1 MADSEPTPTPI
12 IDHTAAP
19 KGVIPKNARAY
30 LMGAA
35 IIGIALLVF
44 IGGSKPPTPKSENG
58 STKSTPSSSMTA
70 ESLAN
75 YVKQFRGQ
83 DDRDKAAQAVTE
95 RLGGRQ
101 TPALDSQP
109 STGGERQPDPIAE
122 ERRRREYDS
131 LFASNVVS
139 RKNGSQSGDMGRRGA
154 AGGERERM
162 PTLEETAA
170 AVIRASSQATP
181 NGGATTLPGLPPTTR
196 LTGEIPPGR
205 DGATGSAAIRTPP
218 IDAAGP
224 LHRILEGTY
233 IDATLTNRLDGGS
246 AAPVNALVT
255 NPVYSYRGDYVL
267 IPAGARVLGET
278 KPVQNFGETRLAIAF
293 HRLLLPDGSTVSL
306 EKFKGLNQIGTNG
319 LKDQV
324 DHHYLSTFGASA
336 AVGLISG
343 LSQAVGT
350 RGISGDGNNRT
361 VVVAGDVGNSTTQAS
376 SQVMSKFLNRLPTI
390 TIREGVRL
398 KVYVTSD
405 IELPAYSTEKGHER

>member
-35 IIGIALLVF
+35 ILGIALLVF
-44 IGGSKPPTPKSENG
+44 IGGSKPPMPKSEN
-58 STKSTPSSSMTA
+58 STAKGAPTSSVTA
-70 ESLAN
+70 ESVAN

-83 DDRDKAAQAVTE
+83 DDRDKAAQSVTE
-95 RLGGRQ
+95 RLSARQ
-101 TPALDSQP
+101 ATQDQAS
-109 STGGERQPDPIAE
+109 SGGERQPDPIAE

-139 RKNGSQSGDMGRRGA
+139 RKNASPFADGGRRGSV
-154 AGGERERM
+154 ERERM
-162 PTLEETAA
+162 PTLDETAA
-170 AVIRASSQATP
+170 AVIRASGQATP
-181 NGGATTLPGLPPTTR
+181 NGMSMALPGVTTPTR
-196 LTGEIPPGR
+196 PTGEVAERGGGGTVNQP
-205 DGATGSAAIRTPP
+205 TRTPP
-218 IDAAGP
+218 IDASGP

-233 IDATLTNRLDGGS
+233 IDATLTNRLDGGT

-255 NPVYSYRGDYVL
+255 NPVFSYRGDYIL
-267 IPAGARVLGET
+267 IPAGSRVLGET

-350 RGISGDGNNRT
+350 RGISGDGSNRT
-361 VVVAGDVGNSTTQAS
+361 VVVAGDVGNSASQAS
-376 SQVMSKFLNRLPTI
+376 SQVMSRFLNRLPTI

-405 IELPAYSTEKGHER
+405 IELPAYVAEKGYER